1 MGRLRLRR
9 HVPLRGA
16 NGRRMIIVLMV
27 VAAGVLL
34 ALPATAGAHVDKKYR
49 AEYTRTLDSYSRL
62 FYRWETLYVN
72 LEVMLTANANSIRP
86 LIGSADPNDQA
97 ELAALEHRAKI
108 THDNQELV
116 MKGWAKTLKASFNGF
131 RAKGLRWFDSRSE
144 RARFVHQANL
154 MQTYCGMLLTDSAFP
169 RLSQAA
175 LMLSNG
181 AVDLATQKMLE
192 ARDWSETAE
201 RDFEEALAALRKMR

>member
-1 MGRLRLRR
+1 
-9 HVPLRGA
+9 
-16 NGRRMIIVLMV
+16 
-27 VAAGVLL
+27 
-34 ALPATAGAHVDKKYR
+34 
-49 AEYTRTLDSYSRL
+49 
-62 FYRWETLYVN
+62 
-72 LEVMLTANANSIRP
+72 
-86 LIGSADPNDQA
+86 
-97 ELAALEHRAKI
+97 
-108 THDNQELV
+108 

-144 RARFVHQANL
+144 QARFVHQANL

>member
-1 MGRLRLRR
+1 MGRPQLRR

-34 ALPATAGAHVDKKYR
+34 ALPAAAGAHVDKKYR
-49 AEYTRTLDSYSRL
+49 AEYARTLDSYSKQ
-62 FYRWETLYVN
+62 FYRWETGYVN
-72 LEVMLTANANSIRP
+72 METMLTDYADQIRP
-86 LIGSADPNDQA
+86 LIGSAEPNDQA
-97 ELAALEHRAKI
+97 ELAALEHQAKI

-116 MKGWAKTLKASFNGF
+116 MKGWSKTLKTSFEGF
-131 RAKGLRWFDSRSE
+131 RAKGLRWFDSKAERS
-144 RARFVHQANL
+144 RFVRQANL
-154 MQTYCGMLLTDSAFP
+154 MQAYCGILLTVGAFP
-169 RLSQAA
+169 CLSQAA

-181 AVDLATQKMLE
+181 AVDLATQKFLE
-192 ARDWSETAE
+192 AHDWSDTAE